1 MKRNYKSI
9 IWWVVS
15 VLLMI
20 VFVVYQRM
28 TGPTY
33 PVSGSITVTNQAIRY
48 KLLRTHETTADA
60 PVKIIV
66 KDRSLEGQ
74 LLYRLTPSYD
84 TTYTEVGMK
93 RSGDTLYAYIPQQA
107 AAGKIAYMILLKSE
121 DIQPVFVTEEP
132 VVIRFKGPVPDY
144 ALIPHIIFMFLAMV
158 FSVRTGIEAL
168 QRGPKTFLLTKW
180 TILLLFLGG
189 IIFGPLVQ
197 KYAFDAYWTGWPFGH
212 DLTDNKT
219 LFSFIFWLI
228 AFFALWKNK
237 QNRTWPIVASIVLL
251 AVYLIPH
258 SVLGSE
264 IDYREI
270 ETIINPLLLLW

>member
-1 MKRNYKSI
+1 MKRSYKSI

-33 PVSGSITVTNQAIRY
+33 PVSGSITITNQPIQY

-60 PVKIIV
+60 PVRIIV

-93 RSGDTLYAYIPQQA
+93 RSGDTLYAYIPQQT
-107 AAGKIAYMILLKSE
+107 AAGKIAYTILLQSD

-132 VVIRFKGPVPDY
+132 VVIRFKGAVPDY
-144 ALIPHIIFMFLAMV
+144 VLIPHIIFMFLAMV

-168 QRGPKTFLLTKW
+168 RRGAKTFQLTKW
-180 TILLLFLGG
+180 TLLLLFLGG
-189 IIFGPLVQ
+189 LILGPLVQ

-228 AFFALWKNK
+228 AFFTLWKNR
-237 QNRTWPIVASIVLL
+237 QNRTWPIVASVVLL